1 MWNFLKGMAMGAAD
15 IVPGVSGGTIAL
27 VTGIYERLIN
37 AIKNIGLDTLKSLFQ
52 NGFKATWQQMDG
64 TFLVSLLAGM
74 LTSIVLFARVLH
86 FAIEHYPMFIWPCFF
101 GLVLASVLYV
111 GRQVGQWNWQRGSLL
126 VIGASIAAMISLSS
140 ATQIE
145 VSALTLFL
153 SGALAISAM
162 ILPGISGS
170 FILLLLGMYSVVIG
184 AVKSFDF
191 YTLIIFGSGC
201 VAGLMLFS
209 RFLAWLLARF
219 KSATMALLTGFM
231 LGALIKLWP
240 WKEVVQTRINS
251 NGDSVPWIEY
261 PISPFEHLD
270 PQLLLVSL
278 SAVFGFALVIILEL
292 GLNQSVKRRRAN
304 NEVIEK

>member
-37 AIKNIGLDTLKSLFQ
+37 AIKNIGIDTVKSLFQ
-52 NGFKATWQQMDG
+52 NGLKATWQQMDG
-64 TFLVSLLAGM
+64 TFLLSLLAGI
-74 LTSIVLFARVLH
+74 LTSIVLFAQVLH
-86 FAIEHYPMFIWPCFF
+86 FAIEQYPMFIWPCFF

-111 GRQVGQWNWQRGSLL
+111 GRQVGQWNWQRASLL
-126 VIGASIAAMISLSS
+126 VIGAAIAAMISLSS

-170 FILLLLGMYSVVIG
+170 FILLLLGMYSVVIT

-191 YTLIIFGSGC
+191 YTLIIFACGC

-209 RFLAWLLARF
+209 RFLSWLLAHF
-219 KSATMALLTGFM
+219 KAATMALLTGFM

-240 WKEVVQTRINS
+240 WKEVIQTRINS
-251 NGDSVPWIEY
+251 SGESVPWIEY
-261 PISPFEHLD
+261 PISPLQHAD
-270 PQLLLVSL
+270 PQLLMVVL
-278 SAVFGFALVIILEL
+278 SAAFGFALVILLEL
-292 GLNQSVKRRRAN
+292 TLNRSIKQTATSN
-304 NEVIEK
+304 

>member
-27 VTGIYERLIN
+27 VTGIYERLIS
-37 AIKNIGLDTLKSLFQ
+37 AIKNIGVDTVKNLFKDGLKS
-52 NGFKATWQQMDG
+52 TWQKMDG
-64 TFLVSLLAGM
+64 PFLLALFSGM
-74 LTSIVLFARVLH
+74 LTSIVLFAQVLH
-86 FAIEHYPMFIWPCFF
+86 FAIEHFPMFIWPCFF

-111 GRQVGQWNWQRGSLL
+111 GRQVESWNWQRILLL
-126 VIGASIAAMISLSS
+126 VLGASVAAMISLSS

-145 VSALTLFL
+145 VSPLALFL
-153 SGALAISAM
+153 SGALAICAM

-170 FILLLLGMYSVVIG
+170 FILLLLGMYSVVIT

-209 RFLAWLLARF
+209 RFLSWLLARF
-219 KSATMALLTGFM
+219 HCSTMALLTGFM

-240 WKEVVQTRINS
+240 WKEVIQTRINS
-251 NGDSVPWIEY
+251 TGVTVPWIEY
-261 PISPFEHLD
+261 PISPFTHSD
-270 PQLLLVSL
+270 PQLLMVLL
-278 SAVFGFALVIILEL
+278 SALFGFSLVIILEI
-292 GLNQSVKRRRAN
+292 GFSRS
-304 NEVIEK
+304 EKTS